1 MFFYKYFFIL
11 FLITGNQSEKRYYKE
26 YFENG
31 NLKSEGWMLNSQ
43 KTDYWYYYF
52 ENGNVKGKGSY
63 ETNKKDGY
71 WFYYTVNNKLES
83 QGHYKNGK
91 RVDWWVVQK
100 ENDVVEKVKFVNDV
114 KEGYSL
120 LYKNG
125 RLFKAQHYENNVLTG
140 AWTSV
145 ATFKKDNPNARF

>member
-1 MFFYKYFFIL
+1 MFLYKYIFIL
-11 FLITGNQSEKRYYKE
+11 FLIPSNQLEKDYYKE

-71 WFYYTVNNKLES
+71 WYYYTKNNKLES

-100 ENDVVEKVKFVNDV
+100 ENNVVEKVKFVNDA
-114 KEGYSL
+114 KEGFSL

-140 AWTSV
+140 AWTSI